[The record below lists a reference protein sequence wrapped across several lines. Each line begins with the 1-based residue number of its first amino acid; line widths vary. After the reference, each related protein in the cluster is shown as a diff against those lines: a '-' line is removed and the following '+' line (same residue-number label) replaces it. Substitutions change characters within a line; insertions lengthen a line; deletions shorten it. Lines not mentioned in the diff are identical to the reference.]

1 LYKILIMETYLT
13 FEEIKQRYPNEW
25 VLLGN
30 PKSNDLDV
38 LGGIVLFH
46 STNKKEVFVAGKEK
60 IKPYPLSTLIF
71 AGDFKPMRRLGILRR
86 L

>member
-1 LYKILIMETYLT
+1 MRKILSFKMI
-13 FEEIKQRYPNEW
+13 QNQYPDEW

-30 PKSNDLDV
+30 PKSAKGMV

-46 STNKKEVFVAGKEK
+46 STDKKEVCYLGKEK
-60 IKPYPLSTLIF
+60 TVGFDRIRLVFTGKLATS
-71 AGDFKPMRRLGILRR
+71 RRIGIMKR